1 MTLFQHVRPGRL
13 TVAIMF
19 VFALVALQFAGVKF
33 ASAATLTWDGSAGD
47 SLFSTAAN
55 WSTNSVPVTGDVIT
69 FTPLAGGTEYQS
81 IYLTN
86 DLVGVAFGG
95 IVQTASSSDL
105 SKQFYIDTITFAA
118 DAVISN
124 SGSGSKNASVYFGT
138 VSSNGT
144 IIAQGNLTSS
154 TYLSGVLTV
163 AGNLISTN
171 YILALT
177 GSTFGGNVT
186 TPNGFFGDGVTI
198 VGILTLQN
206 DTSGLLFDQ
215 STGTIDTDMSIGSAS
230 AYALNQIG
238 FGACATPQ
246 GGGGAGGGA
255 YVVELPCGTYATTT
269 ITLSGSITLNA
280 NVIVHVAQ
288 NATVNITGTVIS
300 NGHTITLEPSSEGFL
315 NVGGSGVVIQD
326 TVSAHEG
333 DQASTDVTV
342 RSRETATLSG
352 VRGSISVTNGG
363 VLKGTGTATIVS
375 VASGAIVMPGN
386 SPGKLTVLQSYFQ
399 TGEYRPELLNKDTY
413 DQLAIGADYVG
424 PGGNAV
430 ILNSGATLNTVLY
443 DGWVVNQGDQFRI
456 INNLSSTAVSG
467 TFTGLTEG
475 TQFTI
480 TSEGVNIVFS
490 ISYVGGDG
498 NDVVLT
504 AINAGKDPTP
514 PNTGVMQIV
523 MANPLIIAGLGIV
536 TAAVFIYAATRRNQ
550 TN

>member
-1 MTLFQHVRPGRL
+1 
-13 TVAIMF
+13 
-19 VFALVALQFAGVKF
+19 
-33 ASAATLTWDGSAGD
+33 
-47 SLFSTAAN
+47 
-55 WSTNSVPVTGDVIT
+55 
-69 FTPLAGGTEYQS
+69 
-81 IYLTN
+81 
-86 DLVGVAFGG
+86 
-95 IVQTASSSDL
+95 
-105 SKQFYIDTITFAA
+105 
-118 DAVISN
+118 
-124 SGSGSKNASVYFGT
+124 
-138 VSSNGT
+138 
-144 IIAQGNLTSS
+144 
-154 TYLSGVLTV
+154 
-163 AGNLISTN
+163 
-171 YILALT
+171 
-177 GSTFGGNVT
+177 
-186 TPNGFFGDGVTI
+186 
-198 VGILTLQN
+198 
-206 DTSGLLFDQ
+206 
-215 STGTIDTDMSIGSAS
+215 
-230 AYALNQIG
+230 
-238 FGACATPQ
+238 
-246 GGGGAGGGA
+246 
-255 YVVELPCGTYATTT
+255 
-269 ITLSGSITLNA
+269 
-280 NVIVHVAQ
+280 
-288 NATVNITGTVIS
+288 
-300 NGHTITLEPSSEGFL
+300 
-315 NVGGSGVVIQD
+315 
-326 TVSAHEG
+326 
-333 DQASTDVTV
+333 
-342 RSRETATLSG
+342 
-352 VRGSISVTNGG
+352 
-363 VLKGTGTATIVS
+363 
-375 VASGAIVMPGN
+375 MPGN